1 MIRTLIADDDALLR
15 AALRTMVDWE
25 ALGYTLVWDCT
36 NGLQV
41 LELLQRTTVDLLITD
56 MKMPLLDG
64 LGLIRRL
71 R

>member
-41 LELLQRTTVDLLITD
+41 LELL
-56 MKMPLLDG
+56 
-64 LGLIRRL
+64 
-71 R
+71 

>member
-56 MKMPLLDG
+56 M
-64 LGLIRRL
+64 
-71 R
+71 